1 MYTNNNNFVA
11 TAAVGSTAPLLTG
24 ERPSLSN
31 SFGIQFKHAFLTSL
45 STQLEN
51 PLNARS
57 VNKTNAKQELGKRS
71 EVFEIFMRL
80 GTHEIDSYQRP
91 GAYQVFDGLW
101 TSWISLDC
109 LNVLKFII
117 RYLATDFGG
126 LIQNGAL
133 YSSRADLSILIIDLF
148 FLSS

>member
-24 ERPSLSN
+24 ERPSLGN

-57 VNKTNAKQELGKRS
+57 VNKTNAKQQMGKGK
-71 EVFEIFMRL
+71 EVFAIFMRL
-80 GTHEIDSYQRP
+80 GTLVKSIHIKDQGVINRD
-91 GAYQVFDGLW
+91 GAIQKRVSG
-101 TSWISLDC
+101 
-109 LNVLKFII
+109 VI
-117 RYLATDFGG
+117 RYEKHNFRFQD
-126 LIQNGAL
+126 Q
-133 YSSRADLSILIIDLF
+133 LF
-148 FLSS
+148 FLNS